1 MGEWLAAAAGED
13 LNDVEQANLSEMTRQ
28 YQQASL
34 LPESLVEAKS
44 LAGSKCEHARRTQ
57 RPANDWQGFSANL
70 KEVVKLSREE
80 ARLRADAKGCSPY
93 DALLDILSQT

>member
-1 MGEWLAAAAGED
+1 M
-13 LNDVEQANLSEMTRQ
+13 ST
-28 YQQASL
+28 
-34 LPESLVEAKS
+34 
-44 LAGSKCEHARRTQ
+44 RRTQ